1 MKLVTFQQ
9 NGQTRIG
16 VLRTSRGKESIVDLS
31 IAAPKLPKNMKSL
44 LAAGASAL
52 AAAEKAVKD
61 APKEAVL
68 KLTDVTLKAPVPN
81 PGKILCV
88 GLNYADHAK
97 EAGLALPEY
106 PTVFS
111 KYSNTVNDPGG
122 AIVLP
127 KISSEPDYECELG
140 VVIGQRAKNVSQA
153 DALNYVAGY
162 LPFHDVSARDYQMR
176 TSQWTLGKTFD
187 GFAPM
192 GPALVTSDEVGDPH
206 NLNIQLSIGGEV
218 LQSSN
223 TRNLI
228 FKIDFLVSYLSSILT
243 LEPGDVIATGTPAGI
258 GGARNPKRFLKP
270 GETVRIEIEKLG
282 VLENPVMA
290 EA

>member
-1 MKLVTFQQ
+1 MKLVTFEH
-9 NGQTRIG
+9 NGKTGIG
-16 VLRTSRGKESIVDLS
+16 ALRADNTIVDFS
-31 IAAPKLPKNMKSL
+31 QTSGLPTTMKEF
-44 LAAGASAL
+44 LAGGATTL
-52 AAAEKAVKD
+52 AAAQKAVD
-61 APKEAVL
+61 GAPTSAIL
-68 KLTDVTLKAPVPN
+68 KSTDVTLKAPVPD
-81 PGKILCV
+81 PGKIICV

-97 EAGLALPEY
+97 EAGLPLPEF

-111 KYSNTVNDPGG
+111 KYGNAVNAPG
-122 AIVLP
+122 APIVLP

-140 VVIGQRAKNVSQA
+140 VVIGKRAKNVSQA
-153 DALNYVAGY
+153 DALSYVAGY

-187 GFAPM
+187 TFAPM

-206 NLNIQLSIGGEV
+206 TLDIQLSIGGEV
-218 LQSSN
+218 LQTSN
-223 TRNLI
+223 TSNLI
-228 FKIDFLVSYLSSILT
+228 FKIDYLVSYLSSIMT

-270 GETVRIEIEKLG
+270 GETVRIEISKLG
-282 VLENPVMA
+282 VLENPVVA

>member
-1 MKLVTFQQ
+1 MKLVTFQH
-9 NGQTRIG
+9 NGKTGIG
-16 VLRTSRGKESIVDLS
+16 ALRADNTIVDFS
-31 IAAPKLPKNMKSL
+31 QTAGLPTTMKEF
-44 LAAGASAL
+44 LAGGATTL
-52 AAAEKAVKD
+52 AAAQKAVD
-61 APKEAVL
+61 SASSNAIL
-68 KLTDVTLKAPVPN
+68 NSADVTLNAPVPD
-81 PGKILCV
+81 PGKIICV

-97 EAGLALPEY
+97 EAGLPLPEF

-111 KYSNTVNDPGG
+111 KYSNTVNAPG
-122 AIVLP
+122 APIVLP
-127 KISSEPDYECELG
+127 KISAEPDYECELG

-153 DALNYVAGY
+153 DALSYVAGY

-187 GFAPM
+187 TFAPM

-206 NLNIQLSIGGEV
+206 TLDIQLSIGGEV
-218 LQSSN
+218 LQTSN
-223 TRNLI
+223 TSNLI
-228 FKIDFLVSYLSSILT
+228 FKIDYLVSYLSSIMT

-270 GETVRIEIEKLG
+270 GETVRIEISKLG
-282 VLENPVMA
+282 VLENPVVA